1 MKISKDRLK
10 EIIADVLREES
21 DYQAFFKKALEK
33 TGKSIPQMSDEEKK
47 DFFNKIEKAWK
58 GKGEKSESIEESINE
73 GASSEEKRIVMLAV
87 RKIAKYRSVNIKTA
101 VVDVMRAAQE
111 LERDIEKGKV
121 KK

>member
-1 MKISKDRLK
+1 MKISKGRLK